1 MRLRTGIRAVATDPD
16 PGSTPA
22 FQRIASSRQA
32 KCRWQ
37 MELLDEARKPAF
49 KIRRTAVS
57 LGRVASLTVPLRASA
72 FVPQAPAGDHRFE
85 S

>member
-1 MRLRTGIRAVATDPD
+1 
-16 PGSTPA
+16 
-22 FQRIASSRQA
+22 
-32 KCRWQ
+32 

-49 KIRRTAVS
+49 KIRRMAVS